1 MIRILVADDHVIV
14 RAGLVQLLSGQT
26 DLTVVAEASNAD
38 ETVAAI
44 RDCGCNLVL
53 LDLNMPG
60 DSGVP
65 LIARLHTAQPD
76 LPILVLSMHQDPMIV
91 SRALKAGA
99 SGYLSKGSPVSQLL
113 DAVRTVAGG
122 GKVLDPLLVPS
133 LVFAPRRDV
142 QAPHEALSDRELQVL
157 GLIAAGL
164 RVGDIADQLH
174 VSAKTVSTHK
184 MRLMHKLGIDN
195 VAGLVRYADEHGLR
209 SVA

>member
-1 MIRILVADDHVIV
+1 MTRIIVADDHAIV
-14 RAGLVQLLSGQT
+14 RAGLVQMLTAQP
-26 DLTVVAEASNAD
+26 DLQVVAEAANAD
-38 ETVAAI
+38 ETVRAV
-44 RDCGCNLVL
+44 RETPCDVLL

-60 DSGVP
+60 DAGVP
-65 LIARLHTAQPD
+65 LIARLRAANEA

-99 SGYLSKGSPVSQLL
+99 SGYLSKGSPVAQLL

-122 GKVLDPLLVPS
+122 GKVLDTLLIPS
-133 LVFAPRRDV
+133 VVFAPRRDTAV
-142 QAPHEALSDRELQVL
+142 PHDALSDRELQVL

-209 SVA
+209 AVA

>member
-1 MIRILVADDHVIV
+1 MIRIVVADDHVIV
-14 RAGLVQLLSGQT
+14 RAGLVQLLTTQP
-26 DLTVVAEASNAD
+26 DLQVVAEAAD
-38 ETVAAI
+38 ADQTVRAA
-44 RDCGCNLVL
+44 RDVPCDLLL

-60 DSGVP
+60 DAGVP
-65 LIARLHTAQPD
+65 LIGRLRAAHPT
-76 LPILVLSMHQDPMIV
+76 LPILVLSMHQDALIV

-99 SGYLSKGSPVSQLL
+99 SGYLSKGSPVAQLL
-113 DAVRTVAGG
+113 DAVRTVAQG
-122 GKVLDPLLVPS
+122 GKVLDALLVPAV
-133 LVFAPRRDV
+133 VFSPRRDH
-142 QAPHEALSDRELQVL
+142 QAPHEVLSDRELQVL

-209 SVA
+209 TVA